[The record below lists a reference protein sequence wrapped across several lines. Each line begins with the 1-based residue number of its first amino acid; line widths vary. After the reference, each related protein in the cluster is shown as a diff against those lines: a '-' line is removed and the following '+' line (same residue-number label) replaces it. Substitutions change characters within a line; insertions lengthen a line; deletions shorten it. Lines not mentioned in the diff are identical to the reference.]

1 MESDEALLHL
11 LDALEKT
18 KPCQNLLIE
27 ARSSFKKC
35 LIVLEGQVDKVNE
48 ENNEI
53 QDKMRNMQKT
63 VEVLTK
69 LLKELESSVF
79 TETQSVTLREKL
91 HGRNGE
97 YQTFEQKRSE

>member
-1 MESDEALLHL
+1 MESEKALLHL
-11 LDALEKT
+11 LEALEKT

-27 ARSSFKKC
+27 ALSSFKKC
-35 LIVLEGQVDKVNE
+35 LVVLEGQVDKINE
-48 ENNEI
+48 ENSEI
-53 QDKMRNMQKT
+53 QDKMGKMQKA

-97 YQTFEQKRSE
+97 YQTLEQKRSE